1 MKVYRRRVRA
11 CHHDPVRM
19 RAETGFWVVSTAFLV
34 FMSYSTVPT
43 PLYPLYEQADRF
55 PVSVITVIFA
65 AYAFGV
71 MVALYLAGHVSD
83 RTGRRR
89 VLVVATLVSALSAV
103 MFLLWQHDVVG
114 LIAARLVNGASI
126 GMFTATATAY
136 LGELRAAARPGEP
149 PVFAASIASAANLG
163 GLALG
168 PLIGGVFAEA
178 LPSPLVLPH
187 VVYLVLLLAI
197 ALALVFVPETVVR
210 PTSRVAYRPQRL
222 SVPQGTGST
231 FWPAAFGAF
240 AGFAVFGL
248 LSSLTPT
255 FLVET
260 FDERDHLVAGAVTF
274 AVFGA
279 SAFGQLALGRL
290 ALGPQLGL
298 AAIACATGLAG
309 VAVGAVTSSLALFV
323 VGGVVAGL
331 GVGVLFKSAV
341 ATAAAVADPQRRG
354 ETLALLFLIA
364 YAGVAGPVLIVG
376 AVLVIAPL
384 VPVLLAFTALVLAAT
399 VWAALTMRRRAA
411 VAE

>member
-1 MKVYRRRVRA
+1 MNVRSGA
-11 CHHDPVRM
+11 
-19 RAETGFWVVSTAFLV
+19 GFWVVAAAFLV

-43 PLYPLYEQADRF
+43 PLYPLYERSDRF
-55 PVSVITVIFA
+55 PVSIITVIFA

-71 MVALYLAGHVSD
+71 MASLYLGGHVSD
-83 RTGRRR
+83 WVGRRR

-103 MFLLWQHDVVG
+103 MFLLWQHEVVG

-126 GMFTATATAY
+126 GLFSAAATAY
-136 LGELRAAARPGEP
+136 LAELRAAARPGERP
-149 PVFAASIASAANLG
+149 AFAASVASAANLG

-168 PLIGGVFAEA
+168 PLIGGVFAEM
-178 LPSPLVLPH
+178 LPAPLVLPH
-187 VVYLVLLLAI
+187 VVFLVLLL
-197 ALALVFVPETVVR
+197 LVALVLGFVPETVAPAQHGVR
-210 PTSRVAYRPQRL
+210 YRPQRL
-222 SVPQGTGST
+222 SLPPAARPA

-260 FDERDHLVAGAVTF
+260 FDQRDHLVAGAVTF

-279 SAFGQLALGRL
+279 SAFGQLALG
-290 ALGPQLGL
+290 ALTPVHQLRV
-298 AAIACATGLAG
+298 AVVACAAGLAG
-309 VAVGAVTSSLALFV
+309 VALGAITSLLAVFV

-341 ATAAAVADPQRRG
+341 ATAAAVADSERRG

-364 YAGVAGPVLIVG
+364 YAGVAGPVLVVG
-376 AVLVIAPL
+376 AVLTLVPL
-384 VPVLLAFTALVLAAT
+384 VPVLLVFTALVLIAT
-399 VWAALTMRRRAA
+399 VWAALAMGRQARTS
-411 VAE
+411 